1 MKEASTPVYSRT
13 HWRGVTMDWSYL
25 KGRLL
30 RGLLIIVPLALL
42 AALIAMAVAG

>member
-1 MKEASTPVYSRT
+1 
-13 HWRGVTMDWSYL
+13 MDWSSL

-30 RGLLIIVPLALL
+30 RGLLFSVPLALL

>member
-1 MKEASTPVYSRT
+1 
-13 HWRGVTMDWSYL
+13 MDWSYL

-30 RGLLIIVPLALL
+30 RGLLIIVPLAFL

>member
-1 MKEASTPVYSRT
+1 MPVYSRT
-13 HWRGVTMDWSYL
+13 HLERVTMDWSYL

>member
-1 MKEASTPVYSRT
+1 
-13 HWRGVTMDWSYL
+13 MDWSYL

-42 AALIAMAVAG
+42 AAGEAN